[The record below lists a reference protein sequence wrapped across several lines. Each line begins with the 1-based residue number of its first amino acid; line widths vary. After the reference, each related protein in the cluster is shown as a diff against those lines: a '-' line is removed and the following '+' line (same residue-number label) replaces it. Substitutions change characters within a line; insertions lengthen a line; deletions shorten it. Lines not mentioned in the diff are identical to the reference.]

1 MREKSVVL
9 GTELVVVG
17 TMSLLEVLDRVTACQ
32 SCSAGVS
39 RPFRSVLTETLGAN
53 HPMSEFVM
61 ADAAVCP
68 NCDSPI
74 FENTL
79 VRCEGEPRRQAGAVA
94 TYPTATSLDDTDVI
108 LVDEAVLTEAAC
120 WISGCQRCTKGAE
133 MTFDYVLDAV
143 MDSDDPSTEYVMC
156 RPVHCPRCQR
166 EVTEK
171 TFIVV
176 H

>member
-17 TMSLLEVLDRVTACQ
+17 TMSLIEALNRVTACQ
-32 SCSAGVS
+32 SCSPAVT
-39 RPFRSVLTETLGAN
+39 RPFQSVLTEILGVN

-61 ADAAVCP
+61 ADSAVCP

-74 FENTL
+74 VENTL
-79 VRCEGEPRRQAGAVA
+79 VRCEGEPSRQAAA
-94 TYPTATSLDDTDVI
+94 TYPASDYMDDTDVI
-108 LVDEAVLTEAAC
+108 LVDETILSEAAH
-120 WISGCQRCTKGAE
+120 WISGCQGCTKGAE

-143 MDSDDPSTEYVMC
+143 MNSEDPTTEYVMC
-156 RPVHCPRCQR
+156 HPIHCPRCER

>member
-17 TMSLLEVLDRVTACQ
+17 TMSLIEALGRVTACQ
-32 SCSAGVS
+32 NCSAGVT
-39 RPFRSVLTETLGAN
+39 RPFRDVLIEDLGVS

-61 ADAAVCP
+61 ADSTLCP

-74 FENTL
+74 LEDTL
-79 VRCEGEPRRQAGAVA
+79 VRCEGEPSRVTHAV
-94 TYPTATSLDDTDVI
+94 YPTSASMDDTEVV
-108 LVDEAVLTEAAC
+108 LVDEPLLAEAAC

-133 MTFDYVLDAV
+133 MMFDYVLDAV
-143 MDSDDPSTEYVMC
+143 TNSDDPNTEYVMC
-156 RPVHCPRCQR
+156 RPIHCPRCQR

>member
-1 MREKSVVL
+1 MREKSVIL

-17 TMSLLEVLDRVTACQ
+17 TISLIEAQTRVTACQ
-32 SCSAGVS
+32 NCSLGVS
-39 RPFRSVLTETLGAN
+39 RPFRDVLIEVLGVS
-53 HPMSEFVM
+53 HPMSEFVL
-61 ADAAVCP
+61 ADSAICP

-74 FENTL
+74 LENTL
-79 VRCEGEPRRQAGAVA
+79 VRCEGEPCKQAAVA
-94 TYPTATSLDDTDVI
+94 YPTTPSLDETDVI
-108 LVDEAVLTEAAC
+108 LVDEALLAEAAC
-120 WISGCQRCTKGAE
+120 WITGCQRCTKGAD

-143 MDSDDPSTEYVMC
+143 MDSSDPNTEYVMC

>member
-1 MREKSVVL
+1 MREKSVIL
-9 GTELVVVG
+9 GTEVVVVG
-17 TMSLLEVLDRVTACQ
+17 TVSLIEALNRVTACQ
-32 SCSAGVS
+32 NCSPAVS
-39 RPFRSVLTETLGAN
+39 RPFQSVLTEVLGVS

-61 ADAAVCP
+61 ADSAVCP
-68 NCDSPI
+68 NCDSPVL
-74 FENTL
+74 ENTL
-79 VRCEGEPRRQAGAVA
+79 VRCEGEPGRQTAVA
-94 TYPTATSLDDTDVI
+94 YPASPSMDDTDVI
-108 LVDEAVLTEAAC
+108 LVDEAVLAEAAC
-120 WISGCQRCTKGAE
+120 WITGCQRCTKGAE

-143 MDSDDPSTEYVMC
+143 VDSEDPNTEYVMC